1 MNVLP
6 SRSPRR
12 LASALALAVFAPAA
26 LLAADAP
33 PKAAFSSAAT
43 GNIFTDTTGALALSL
58 PAGTAGG
65 EITARDESGNVI
77 KTIPVPAD
85 AAGTFDFTLSGK
97 GYYALD
103 ARLQLSDGATAR
115 TAATAAVVGPVPPD
129 EIRMQSRL
137 GLWTVQGDPD
147 LVLAAGARWNR
158 RMISIHTLKES
169 ILDPEPPPP
178 EKLLFKPTPFTQV
191 GVMSF
196 GLPRWIMVPTDKKKS
211 FGNPLVQPRDWDE
224 LRRLVAAWT
233 REQID
238 NFPDYFEVYNE
249 PEWQWKGGDNAD
261 LVRVLATIADGIKDA
276 RPQTK
281 VLGPGFSSIRIKD
294 PARLD
299 LDTANKLGLFDHL
312 DGLLVHAYVDGTP
325 PEGEFIQRVLELKQF
340 LVDIG
345 RPDYPIHLTEFGWTS
360 GKGTWQKPVDEITQA
375 RYAVR
380 SLTLLAAVG
389 VQNATYFCLHFKA
402 APNPGE
408 RGFSLVHDDNTP
420 KPSFAAYA
428 NVARWLADVKGLG
441 TWLHLTPTTHLILFE
456 KTDGTTVAVAWD
468 TAGDRVIG
476 LPLATARREDMMGR
490 ALPAADDL
498 ALSPSPIFLQFDQ
511 AQAPTIEML
520 PRLDVMRGSE
530 QIALPHGSAWIA
542 PEPLKV
548 ANGKISA
555 PATATNGDYL
565 LLTHDEGK
573 WFGQPVRV
581 IPPLEATAPVLDW
594 PASESHPSL
603 ITTLTSHAQNTV
615 TTRLAATL
623 DGARDQFLDPPAVQ
637 PGEQR
642 RLAIPLTGLATG
654 KRYRGQLT
662 IDSRHQGRRDEIKEP
677 LDLTLLT
684 ATSVARGTTPDWTS
698 IKPVDFSQW
707 DPFGGPIAA
716 EDCSA
721 TLQAAHGP
729 DGLHLRVV
737 VTDDE
742 HLQTHTGE
750 DIWSHDAIQIGL
762 DPDYQKTWE
771 ANDLFGLK
779 GHRVFE
785 YGVAGASDDQ
795 ATVLRPMT
803 WRWISYLDSLP
814 VAQPERN
821 IRLKVTREGNLTT
834 YDILF
839 PWTVMGL
846 ERAPGPGTAI
856 GIALSLADADTGK
869 KGRRALRLFNGVAEG
884 KDPEKYG
891 PLWLR

>member
-1 MNVLP
+1 MKFLP

-12 LASALALAVFAPAA
+12 LASALALAVLASAALPAA
-26 LLAADAP
+26 DTP
-33 PKAAFSSAAT
+33 PKAAFTSAAK
-43 GNIFTDTTGALALSL
+43 GNIFTDTTGAVSLAL
-58 PAGTAGG
+58 PAGAAGG
-65 EITARDESGNVI
+65 EIVVRDESGNVI
-77 KTIPVPAD
+77 ETLPVPAD
-85 AAGTFDFTLSGK
+85 VAGTFDVTLPGK
-97 GYYALD
+97 GYYAL
-103 ARLQLSDGATAR
+103 AAEVKLADGTVAK

-129 EIRMQSRL
+129 DIRFQSRL

-178 EKLLFKPTPFTQV
+178 EKLLFKATPFTQV

-196 GLPRWIMVPTDKKKS
+196 GLPRWIMVPTEAKKS

-233 REQID
+233 REQNE

-312 DGLLVHAYVDGTP
+312 DGVLVHAYVDGTA

-340 LVDIG
+340 LAEIG
-345 RPDYPIHLTEFGWTS
+345 RPDYPIHITEFGWTS
-360 GKGTWQKPVDEITQA
+360 GKGTWQKPVDELTQA

-389 VQNATYFCLHFKA
+389 VQNATYFCLHYKA

-408 RGFSLVHDDNTP
+408 RGFSLIRDDSTP

-456 KTDGTTVAVAWD
+456 KTDGTSVAVAWD
-468 TAGDRVIG
+468 TQSERVIG
-476 LPLATARREDMMGR
+476 LPLATTRREDMTGR
-490 ALPAADDL
+490 ALPASDDL
-498 ALSPSPIFLQFDQ
+498 ALSPSPIFLEFNQ
-511 AQAPTIEML
+511 AGAFSIEML
-520 PRLDVMRGSE
+520 PRLDIMRGGDDV
-530 QIALPHGSAWIA
+530 ALPHGGEWIA
-542 PEPLKV
+542 PEPLRV
-548 ANGKISA
+548 RAGRLSV
-555 PATATNGDYL
+555 PATAANGDYL
-565 LLTHDEGK
+565 LLTQKDGD

-581 IPPLEATAPVLDW
+581 IPPLEASAPVLDW
-594 PASESHPSL
+594 PADAAHPSL
-603 ITTLTSHAQNTV
+603 VTTVSSHSQSTV

-623 DGARDQFLDPPAVQ
+623 DGARDQFLDPPAIN

-642 RLAIPLTGLATG
+642 RLAVPLAGLAIG
-654 KRYRGQLT
+654 KRYRGRLT
-662 IDSRHQGRRDEIKEP
+662 VDSRHAGRRDEIVRP
-677 LDLTLLT
+677 LDLTVL
-684 ATSVARGTTPDWTS
+684 AAPSVARGTKPDWTA
-698 IKPVDFSQW
+698 IKPVDFSDW
-707 DPFGGPIAA
+707 DPFGGPIAP
-716 EDCSA
+716 EDCAA
-721 TLQAAHGP
+721 TVQAAHGH

-742 HLQTHTGE
+742 HLQTRTGE

-779 GHRVFE
+779 GHRIFE
-785 YGVAGASDDQ
+785 YGVAGASDDR
-795 ATVLRPMT
+795 ASVLRPLT
-803 WRWISYLDSLP
+803 WRWISYLDNLP
-814 VAQPERN
+814 VGQPEPR
-821 IRLKVTREGNLTT
+821 IRLSVTREGDLTT
-834 YDILF
+834 YDIVF
-839 PWTVMGL
+839 PWAVMGL
-846 ERAPGPGTAI
+846 DRAPQAGAAI
-856 GIALSLADADTGK
+856 GISLSLADADTGK
-869 KGRRALRLFNGVAEG
+869 KGHRALRLFGGIADG